1 MSLLDDKFKNH
12 FTVIIQNIFVILMI
26 MGIMIVSLLEE
37 GTTFEGAIPVLL
49 GTGVLGLLWS
59 LYCIIAWSRTNF
71 YVTDE
76 EIIKEYKF
84 IGRSKKVVNFNKV
97 ASVNIRRTFFNRIFG
112 TSTVLVNVNSSV
124 NAGVPEISFVL
135 KKDLANVVKDELAAK
150 MYGLNYTS
158 EKEEVYGSVVE
169 FSNKDSILHG
179 LLGNSSSSILI
190 SLGSIVF
197 TIIFFTYDLAEIGL
211 LLILSVVS
219 MAVTMISLIIRYYN
233 FRVYR
238 LGDTIY
244 LSHGAIQL
252 YTTSFK
258 VNKIN
263 AVKIKRTL
271 FARMLGKASIE
282 VEVVGLNTEGSTP
295 VLCILTSMENVQKI
309 IDEVVPDFKYDV
321 EGLHQPKVAAYPWL
335 MKAFLGSAATAFVA
349 LLIIGAMYNDRE
361 VLEYFDISIELA
373 VGAVIACF
381 IVLAIVYFGLAHL
394 AFNSHKFDLGDDTF
408 LVQFGVLDHTRA
420 IIQYDR
426 VQSSDVSSMPMPR
439 RLGLARI
446 NVSLLSSMGKMK
458 IQSGYFERDML
469 DKVSDI
475 VLERLANGKY
485 DYRKLI

>member
-12 FTVIIQNIFVILMI
+12 FTVIIQNIFVFLMI

-190 SLGSIVF
+190 S
-197 TIIFFTYDLAEIGL
+197 
-211 LLILSVVS
+211 
-219 MAVTMISLIIRYYN
+219 
-233 FRVYR
+233 
-238 LGDTIY
+238 
-244 LSHGAIQL
+244 
-252 YTTSFK
+252 
-258 VNKIN
+258 
-263 AVKIKRTL
+263 
-271 FARMLGKASIE
+271 
-282 VEVVGLNTEGSTP
+282 
-295 VLCILTSMENVQKI
+295 
-309 IDEVVPDFKYDV
+309 
-321 EGLHQPKVAAYPWL
+321 
-335 MKAFLGSAATAFVA
+335 
-349 LLIIGAMYNDRE
+349 
-361 VLEYFDISIELA
+361 
-373 VGAVIACF
+373 
-381 IVLAIVYFGLAHL
+381 
-394 AFNSHKFDLGDDTF
+394 
-408 LVQFGVLDHTRA
+408 
-420 IIQYDR
+420 
-426 VQSSDVSSMPMPR
+426 
-439 RLGLARI
+439 
-446 NVSLLSSMGKMK
+446 
-458 IQSGYFERDML
+458 
-469 DKVSDI
+469 
-475 VLERLANGKY
+475 
-485 DYRKLI
+485 